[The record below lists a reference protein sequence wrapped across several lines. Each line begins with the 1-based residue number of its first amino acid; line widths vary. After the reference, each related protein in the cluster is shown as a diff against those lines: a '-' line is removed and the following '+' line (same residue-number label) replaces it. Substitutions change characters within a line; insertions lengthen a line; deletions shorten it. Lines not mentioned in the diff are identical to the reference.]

1 MIWNIPEHSPAI
13 VPKVET
19 KYSLEETFQ
28 TITVECSRMFQNS
41 DSLITD
47 FEDLGQ
53 TFGTNR
59 TRYGVPAELKT
70 EIRVYSIKIFV
81 QSVMQYI
88 ITSNQDNL

>member
-1 MIWNIPEHSPAI
+1 
-13 VPKVET
+13 
-19 KYSLEETFQ
+19 
-28 TITVECSRMFQNS
+28 MFQNS

-53 TFGTNR
+53 TFGTNRQTDR